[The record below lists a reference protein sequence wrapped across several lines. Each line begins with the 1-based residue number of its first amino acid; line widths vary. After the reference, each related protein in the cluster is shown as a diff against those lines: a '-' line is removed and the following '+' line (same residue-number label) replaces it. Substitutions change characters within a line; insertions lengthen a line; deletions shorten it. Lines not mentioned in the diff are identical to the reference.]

1 MKQLAIMAVLLILGG
16 FVYYTKFYQKNDP
29 VALERAEFMNNVQAA
44 EAGDVGAQMRVAKMF
59 EEGTYGAN
67 KDFYTALSWYEKA
80 AQNDNTNAQ
89 ITVAEV
95 YFFGKNGIVKDMAQA
110 AKWYKTLVQKNN
122 IIAMNNLANLYMKGD
137 GVPQDVTYAVEL
149 YKKAAELG
157 DEVAQYNL
165 GISYQDGKG
174 IERNLRLAQTWLEK
188 SLAQGYADANLPL
201 ARILLDDENSQSLLA
216 AQQMIKDIPIEKQNT
231 LSYFVFMGDYY
242 ARLGKSAEDQYSSAY
257 QWYTK
262 AADQGSS
269 YAYFKLA
276 ELLRQGLGVEKD
288 FDQAIMMYQIADSYE
303 GSKANITLAYL
314 YLFNQD
320 FPKNYDHAIEIL
332 QSPKYAR
339 DKIALYYLSFVYQR
353 GLGVT
358 QDTALARKLV
368 DQSCQ
373 LGHKEACNQQSH

>member
-1 MKQLAIMAVLLILGG
+1 MKQLAIVAVLLILGG
-16 FVYYTKFYQKNDP
+16 FVYYTKFYQKDDP
-29 VALERAEFMNNVQAA
+29 VALVRAEFMNSVQAA

-67 KDFYTALSWYEKA
+67 KDFYTALLWYEKA
-80 AQNDNTNAQ
+80 AQNGNANAQ
-89 ITVAEV
+89 IKVAEV
-95 YFFGKNGIVKDMAQA
+95 YFFGKNGIEKNMAEA
-110 AKWYKTLVQKNN
+110 AKWYKLLVQKNN
-122 IIAMNNLANLYMKGD
+122 IVAMNNLANLYMKGD
-137 GVPQDVTYAVEL
+137 GVPQDITYAVEL

-165 GISYQDGKG
+165 GRAYRDGRG
-174 IERNLRLAQTWLEK
+174 VERNPQLARTWLEK
-188 SLAQGYADANLPL
+188 SLAQGYADASLPL
-201 ARILLDDENSQSLLA
+201 AKLLLQDENNSNLLE
-216 AQQMIKDIPIEKQNT
+216 AQQLIKNIPVEEQNSIDYYS
-231 LSYFVFMGDYY
+231 LMGDYY

-262 AADQGSS
+262 AADQGSA
-269 YAYFKLA
+269 YAQFMLA
-276 ELLRQGLGVEKD
+276 EMLRQGLGVEKD

-303 GSKANITLAYL
+303 GSRANITLAYL

-353 GLGVT
+353 GLGVA
-358 QDTALARKLV
+358 QDKAQALQLV
-368 DQSCQ
+368 NQSCQ
-373 LGHKEACNQQSH
+373 LGHKEACNQLSH